1 MAFKLLHPVAVPDT
15 ADSDT
20 RPQSRQLTL
29 RLNGPRPVGLPA
41 KSPPSRTPS
50 DIKLYIGH
58 LSGQIEA
65 LRQQLREHSA
75 DRIALLLREM
85 IEERE
90 RELERWVAREEA
102 WDRRVQ
108 SIEDAIAERDE
119 FRRRENELQRERDA
133 AQRAATAAAE
143 QRDAAQRSAEAAW
156 READAARRAAEL
168 AQSEQLRL
176 RAERELD
183 EKRLTSERRVLSH
196 RLEQTQDRGWL
207 SRLVRR

>member
-1 MAFKLLHPVAVPDT
+1 MAFKLLHPVPDT
-15 ADSDT
+15 GDSDP

-29 RLNGPRPVGLPA
+29 RLNGPRPVGVPA
-41 KSPPSRTPS
+41 KPPSRAPS

-58 LSGQIEA
+58 LSSQIEA

-108 SIEDAIAERDE
+108 SIEDAITERDA
-119 FRRRENELQRERDA
+119 FRQREGELQRERDD
-133 AQRAATAAAE
+133 AQRAAMAAAA
-143 QRDAAQRSAEAAW
+143 QRDAAQREAEAAW
-156 READAARRAAEL
+156 REAEAARRAAEL

-183 EKRLTSERRVLSH
+183 EKRLTNERRALSQQI
-196 RLEQTQDRGWL
+196 EQAQDRGWL